1 MKISVYMKDLTNMKS
16 NTIKLI
22 SMYNEINPTILSNSH
37 INELTSIK
45 MNKNDTENSKP
56 ENK

>member
-45 MNKNDTENSKP
+45 MNKNDT
-56 ENK
+56 